1 MKPLPEADTGAFSV
15 RRVDAGRSSGFRAFR
30 AERRSLMKKRLSLVL
45 AVTFLLGASLPLQAA
60 EGPVLRVVVVQTDN
74 VDAYL
79 KEVDRG
85 RGILK
90 RLGSASTI
98 RVWQAR
104 YAGDRAGAVIVAVES
119 PNLATFAKEEDKAS
133 SDPEYQAWMKDMAKL
148 RKIKSDSIY
157 RELK

>member
-1 MKPLPEADTGAFSV
+1 MKRKV
-15 RRVDAGRSSGFRAFR
+15 
-30 AERRSLMKKRLSLVL
+30 SLVL
-45 AVTFLLGASLPLQAA
+45 AITFLLGASLPLQAA
-60 EGPVLRVVVVQTDN
+60 DVPVLRVVVVQADN
-74 VDAYL
+74 TDAYL
-79 KEVDRG
+79 KEIERG

-90 RLGSASTI
+90 RLGSASMI

-104 YAGDRAGAVIVAVES
+104 FAGDQAGAIVVSVES
-119 PNLATFAKEEDKAS
+119 PNLATFAKDEDKAS